1 MPNNISCPNLHEYSD
16 ICNMSECIKSVNG
29 IDADSSSKTDK
40 WIVTF
45 KDNAKYEHTPIK
57 KGFVKM
63 WLSRESVKHNLG
75 DTLENYKPQMAINLL
90 NNIHGLD
97 YEAKVYRD
105 IVRDLV
111 DSNICPNFIRFLGLG
126 HNCSFNNIKKMLVG
140 VKNSEIALYRG
151 AFSLIGVT
159 EGVSITSDLTE
170 YIDYEFGIHKS
181 IFSKT
186 YIQNNIGYNV
196 LLNEVIKDGTVT
208 FEDFPD
214 KIILGGINKRGNP
227 QYTWDDLF
235 DKLPAKEVWC
245 LIFQLVAA
253 VYAMSLAGLCHNDLH
268 LNNVYIEPCD
278 EKIVTYIYE
287 YEKFSF
293 KTKYIVKVFDFDRS
307 YCKRFGNNNFILRK
321 CDKSQCNEYIP
332 NLDVMKVMGGLSR
345 NMSRNKK
352 VKKKILKMCA
362 PDYTT
367 KNEKGE
373 TVFSQNLLKSV
384 WLDNN
389 FLMNPITNYGMTLE
403 DYNGFSSV
411 YEILLEIAIEADI
424 GNSSFA
430 ALPDNTYICNPGM
443 FDINGKILN
452 RKTSNPIDDE
462 RRIVELERQNTQLL
476 ESSVYE
482 PSVRLSQLITNNKQL
497 TGIIKEK
504 QNIIDSYENGE
515 KLIMELELQNSKL
528 KGELEDKVIIL
539 VDRFGKKCKPG
550 QYVNKDTKRCNNI
563 RKLKPCGEGQ
573 ERNKKTNRCK
583 KVL

>member
-1 MPNNISCPNLHEYSD
+1 
-16 ICNMSECIKSVNG
+16 
-29 IDADSSSKTDK
+29 
-40 WIVTF
+40 
-45 KDNAKYEHTPIK
+45 
-57 KGFVKM
+57 
-63 WLSRESVKHNLG
+63 
-75 DTLENYKPQMAINLL
+75 
-90 NNIHGLD
+90 
-97 YEAKVYRD
+97 
-105 IVRDLV
+105 
-111 DSNICPNFIRFLGLG
+111 
-126 HNCSFNNIKKMLVG
+126 
-140 VKNSEIALYRG
+140 
-151 AFSLIGVT
+151 
-159 EGVSITSDLTE
+159 
-170 YIDYEFGIHKS
+170 
-181 IFSKT
+181 
-186 YIQNNIGYNV
+186 
-196 LLNEVIKDGTVT
+196 
-208 FEDFPD
+208 
-214 KIILGGINKRGNP
+214 
-227 QYTWDDLF
+227 
-235 DKLPAKEVWC
+235 
-245 LIFQLVAA
+245 
-253 VYAMSLAGLCHNDLH
+253 
-268 LNNVYIEPCD
+268 
-278 EKIVTYIYE
+278 
-287 YEKFSF
+287 
-293 KTKYIVKVFDFDRS
+293 
-307 YCKRFGNNNFILRK
+307 
-321 CDKSQCNEYIP
+321 
-332 NLDVMKVMGGLSR
+332 
-345 NMSRNKK
+345 
-352 VKKKILKMCA
+352 
-362 PDYTT
+362 
-367 KNEKGE
+367 
-373 TVFSQNLLKSV
+373 
-384 WLDNN
+384 
-389 FLMNPITNYGMTLE
+389 MTLE